1 MQKLLYTI
9 VHLLF
14 WTTFTALSWL
24 AISSNPGETAFMV
37 NYPAAGLLLGCWA
50 LVNFY
55 TFYFY
60 VQPLFLDSRRF
71 VMYLLISIGFSVLSS
86 LVFVGSFWVLF
97 ESFRPY
103 AMQKFVEGIGGTFL
117 ISQCGSLLKGF
128 VSWNKSL
135 HEKTELENRSLKN
148 ELSML
153 KAQLSPHFLFNTLNN
168 IDTLIYKSQDEASA
182 MLIRLSELLRYMLY
196 DSDTKEVPIAN
207 ELEYLQQLTDL
218 QKLRFEENEFIE
230 LTITNRNPEFRIA
243 PLLLLPFVENAFKF
257 VSNPEQL
264 PAIRIEVNIQ
274 EDRVHFRCEN
284 YFSTRNSNTNDH
296 TGGIGLINVRRR
308 LELLYPN
315 RFDLTIEK
323 TSNQFLVDLT
333 LLST

>member
-1 MQKLLYTI
+1 MQKLLYI
-9 VHLLF
+9 VVHLLF
-14 WTTFTALSWL
+14 WTTFTALSWM
-24 AISSNPGETAFMV
+24 AISANPGETTFILNHPSAIV
-37 NYPAAGLLLGCWA
+37 LLTCWA

-60 VQPLFLDSRRF
+60 VQPLFLDSGKF
-71 VMYLLISIGFSVLSS
+71 VTYLFISIGLSVISS
-86 LVFVGSFWVLF
+86 LVFVGSFWIFF

-103 AMQKFVEGIGGTFL
+103 AIQKFVEGIGGTFL

-128 VSWNKSL
+128 VNWNESL
-135 HEKTELENRSLKN
+135 HQKTELENRSLKN

-196 DSDTKEVPIAN
+196 ESETKEVLIDK

-218 QKLRFEENEFIE
+218 QKLRFQEREFIE
-230 LTITNRNPEFRIA
+230 LKINNHNSELKIA

-257 VSNPEQL
+257 VSNAQQL
-264 PAIRIEVNIQ
+264 PAIKISIDVEENHI
-274 EDRVHFRCEN
+274 HFRCEN
-284 YFSTRNSNTNDH
+284 YFNASENTSGVN
-296 TGGIGLINVRRR
+296 TGGIGLINARRR
-308 LELLYPN
+308 LELLYPD
-315 RFDLTIEK
+315 RFKLAINK
-323 TSNQFLVDLT
+323 INNQFFVDLY
-333 LLST
+333 LSSK

>member
-1 MQKLLYTI
+1 MQKLLYTV

-14 WTTFTALSWL
+14 WTTFSTLSWM
-24 AISSNPGETAFMV
+24 AISSNPGETAFISGH
-37 NYPAAGLLLGCWA
+37 PSATLLLIGWA

-60 VQPLFLDSRRF
+60 VQPLFLDSRKF
-71 VMYLLISIGFSVLSS
+71 VTYLFLSIGFSLLSS
-86 LVFVGSFWVLF
+86 LVFISVFWAVF

-103 AMQKFVEGIGGTFL
+103 AAQKFVEGIVGTFL

-128 VSWNKSL
+128 VSWNESL
-135 HEKTELENRSLKN
+135 NKKTELENQSLKN

-196 DSDTKEVPIAN
+196 ESDTKEVSIDK

-218 QKLRFEENEFIE
+218 QKLRFQEREFIE
-230 LTITNRNPEFRIA
+230 LNINNQNPDLRIV

-257 VSNPEQL
+257 VSNPEEL
-264 PAIRIEVNIQ
+264 PAIKISIDVGEK
-274 EDRVHFRCEN
+274 DVHFRCEN
-284 YFSTRNSNTNDH
+284 YFDTNEGTSTG
-296 TGGIGLINVRRR
+296 TGGIGLINARRR
-308 LELLYPN
+308 LELLYPD
-315 RFDLTIEK
+315 RFELTINK
-323 TSNQFLVDLT
+323 IKNKFLVDLY
-333 LLST
+333 LSST